1 MANRADH
8 RARTEVRIRNG
19 VVRSV
24 PQYDPRG
31 GKIKARLA
39 LEINRTIDARQLT
52 QAATAGL
59 LGVSQPKV
67 SALANYKLEG
77 FSVERLMH
85 FLLALG
91 RDVEIRVGP
100 RRAAR

>member
-1 MANRADH
+1 
-8 RARTEVRIRNG
+8 
-19 VVRSV
+19 
-24 PQYDPRG
+24 
-31 GKIKARLA
+31 
-39 LEINRTIDARQLT
+39 
-52 QAATAGL
+52 
-59 LGVSQPKV
+59 VSQPKV